1 MFRKS
6 MSKLSSVLMSNSLFI
21 IYLHFYTHT
30 HKHKILHIY
39 YLFYV
44 LTVLYAGDSKK
55 LSKAAAGGRRNVG
68 VLYSQPPL

>member
-1 MFRKS
+1 
-6 MSKLSSVLMSNSLFI
+6 MSNSLFI

-44 LTVLYAGDSKK
+44 LTGLLYAGDSKK